1 MLEQT
6 GSVGL
11 SLTVWTQCGLFSMIG
26 AYCYAELGCAIVR
39 SGADYAYIYEA
50 FGPLLAFLRL
60 WVEAMIV
67 RPCSQAIVALTFS
80 YYVVEPLFPDCDQP
94 DKALI
99 LLAAVCICEYL
110 PMLPFCQCVYMYLRA
125 CVCVVLQ
132 DKCLSFHS

>member
-1 MLEQT
+1 MDTMRFILHDRRLLLRRAWLRHCPFWRRLCLHLR
-6 GSVGL
+6 GVLVRCWRS
-11 SLTVWTQCGLFSMIG
+11 CG
-26 AYCYAELGCAIVR
+26 
-39 SGADYAYIYEA
+39 
-50 FGPLLAFLRL
+50 L

-110 PMLPFCQCVYMYLRA
+110 AIHVLSFCRIVFA
-125 CVCVVLQ
+125 CVRVCVWLQ
-132 DKCLSFHS
+132 GVCLSIHNSGSLTPNIAN